1 MSRVVVNEIEA
12 KVGNDI
18 SFNDT
23 VKIDTIKGK
32 TTAGSVSIQGE
43 GTATTNMQQGLC
55 KAWSNL
61 QGKSTASIVDSF
73 NTSSMSDQGTGLYN
87 TVFTNN
93 MNNDDYCATG
103 AAGEYVDN
111 GGNRS
116 LGLRARATTGIN
128 VRGFY
133 DGNSAADLEDLN
145 VATHGDLA

>member
-1 MSRVVVNEIEA
+1 MANGTIAFDTLTTSDSVNTGTE
-12 KVGNDI
+12 K
-18 SFNDT
+18 S
-23 VKIDTIKGK
+23 IDTSYLFNGV
-32 TTAGSVSIQGE
+32 A
-43 GTATTNMQQGLC
+43 
-55 KAWSNL
+55 KAWCNL

-73 NTSSMSDQGTGLYN
+73 NTASMTDAGTGLYD

-93 MNNDDYCATG
+93 MANDDYCATG

-133 DGNSAADLEDLN
+133 DGTSAADLEDVN

>member
-1 MSRVVVNEIEA
+1 MSTIFADKFKNTSGGNPVQVNQLR
-12 KVGNDI
+12 G
-18 SFNDT
+18 
-23 VKIDTIKGK
+23 ID
-32 TTAGSVSIQGE
+32 TAGSITIQGE
-43 GTATTNMQQGLC
+43 GTATTNLQQGLC

>member
-1 MSRVVVNEIEA
+1 MANGTIA
-12 KVGNDI
+12 
-18 SFNDT
+18 FDT
-23 VKIDTIKGK
+23 LTTSDTANTGTEKSIDTSFIFNGVAK
-32 TTAGSVSIQGE
+32 SW
-43 GTATTNMQQGLC
+43 C
-55 KAWSNL
+55 NL

-73 NTSSMSDQGTGLYN
+73 NTASMTDEGTGLYN

-93 MNNDDYCATG
+93 MVNDDYCATG